1 MFNQSLRNNN
11 ISTTINHGPIGY
23 CIYCGSTE
31 TDLSREHIVPL
42 SLGGN
47 HVLGNASCRDC
58 AKITQQFE
66 QFCART
72 IMGPFRVRT
81 GAPTRNP
88 EQRPSE
94 LPLGLI
100 DSDGTKREIE
110 IPADKHPATLML
122 PVFAK
127 PRLLLALNEQRRE
140 SFIMWLALPDNEVF
154 NLAKEHNSSSFKL
167 GSFEILN
174 YCRLLAKIAHAAAF
188 LDPNWKNVFEPLLPD
203 LILGKTKVYDDIV
216 GGIDQVKNE
225 PEDAN
230 FPIFFESVDVNDQ
243 RYLVAQFR
251 LFANQGS
258 PNYRVVVARMKKKKV
273 NS

>member
-1 MFNQSLRNNN
+1 MLKHTVKKTNNA
-11 ISTTINHGPIGY
+11 TTINHGSIGY

-31 TDLSREHIVPL
+31 QWLSREHIVPL

-47 HVLGNASCRDC
+47 HVLGKASCSDC
-58 AKITQQFE
+58 AKITGQFE

-72 IMGPFRVRT
+72 ILGPFRVRA
-81 GAPTRNP
+81 GLPTRHP
-88 EQRPSE
+88 EQRPLE

-100 DSDGTKREIE
+100 DSDGSKREVE
-110 IPADKHPATLML
+110 VFSDSHPAALML

-127 PRLLLALNEQRRE
+127 PRLLLASNESRRE
-140 SFIMWLALPDNEVF
+140 SFIMWLALPDTKVF
-154 NLAKEHNSSSFKL
+154 NLPREHDSSAVKL

-174 YCRLLAKIAHAAAF
+174 YCRLLAKIAHVAAF
-188 LDPNWKNVFEPLLPD
+188 LDPNWQKVWEPMLLD
-203 LILGKTKVYDDIV
+203 LILGKTKEYDLLV
-216 GGIDQVKNE
+216 GGIDQVNNE

-230 FPIFFESVDVNDQ
+230 FPFFFESVDADNQ
-243 RYLVAQFR
+243 RYLVAQLR

-258 PNYRVVVARMKKKKV
+258 PIYRVVVAKVKKEQV